1 MNKDT
6 WLSLSA
12 MLLLSYVAIGLLG
25 ISEYLVIFVLICYFA
40 YDLLQGKQKIEI
52 RNRLENKELLNEI
65 KTTTSDAYLK
75 HKQLLTMVS
84 NIPFPLLLLNAEGKV
99 VLYNTPFERFRYS
112 KDEDSMDYISNDYK
126 HEVSEFLKDAYIFEK
141 EIEKTIQVDEKTYQ
155 AISVPVTTKGQ
166 FSGCVILFQD
176 ITLANQRESMQK
188 QFIADA
194 SHELKTPISVIKGM
208 IEILNREDFDD
219 EQTKDEFLKQIDKE
233 TNRLEI
239 IVKDLLQLSR
249 LSKDSLILKKEMM
262 DFTSII
268 EYSYNSLSRLAQKK
282 NINIEFS
289 FESHTPIYVDKELS
303 ITLMNNLIS
312 NAIKYSDAGTITI
325 STKEHHGEYIV
336 RIKDEGVGLS
346 EEDCEKVFERFYRVD
361 KARSRD
367 SGGSGLGLSIV
378 KSIVDAH
385 GAQIIIDSQL
395 KKGTTITIYFKLQ
408 DAV

>member
-6 WLSLSA
+6 WITLSA
-12 MLLLSYVAIGLLG
+12 MLLFSYIAIGFFDV
-25 ISEYLVIFVLICYFA
+25 SAYLVIFVLVCYFA

-75 HKQLLTMVS
+75 HKQLLTMIS
-84 NIPFPLLLLNAEGKV
+84 NIPFPLLLLDVNGKV
-99 VLYNTPFERFRYS
+99 VLYNRYFERFRYS
-112 KDEDSMDYISNDYK
+112 KKEDEMDYISNDYK

-141 EIEKTIQVDEKTYQ
+141 EIEKTVSVDDKTYQ
-155 AISVPVTTKGQ
+155 AISVPVTTKGH

-176 ITLANQRESMQK
+176 ITMANQRESMQK

-219 EQTKDEFLKQIDKE
+219 DKTRDEFLKQIDKE

-249 LSKDSLILKKEMM
+249 LSKDSLILKKEKM

-268 EYSYNSLSRLAQKK
+268 EYSNNSLSRLALEKGITITLDFK
-282 NINIEFS
+282 
-289 FESHTPIYVDKELS
+289 SHTPIMIDKDLS
-303 ITLMNNLIS
+303 VTLMNNLIS
-312 NAIKYSDAGTITI
+312 NAIKYSDEGNITI
-325 STKEHHGEYIV
+325 STNETRKEYVVSIS
-336 RIKDEGVGLS
+336 DEGVGLS

-385 GAQIIIDSQL
+385 EGHIIVASKL
-395 KKGTTITIYFKLQ
+395 GKGTTFTIYFKKE
-408 DAV
+408 DAS

>member
-6 WLSLSA
+6 WTTLGA
-12 MLLLSYVAIGLLG
+12 MFIFSYIALG
-25 ISEYLVIFVLICYFA
+25 IFGINEYIVIFVLICYFA
-40 YDLLQGKQKIEI
+40 YHLLQGKQEIEI
-52 RNRLENKELLNEI
+52 RNRLENKELQKEI

-75 HKQLLTMVS
+75 HKQLLTMIT
-84 NIPFPLLLLNAEGKV
+84 NIPFPLLLLNVEGKV
-99 VLYNTPFERFRYS
+99 VLYNRPFERFRFS
-112 KDEDSMDYISNDYK
+112 KEDNTMDYISNDYK

-141 EIEKTIQVDEKTYQ
+141 EIEKTITVDDKTYQ

-219 EQTKDEFLKQIDKE
+219 DKTRDEFLKQIAKE

-249 LSKDSLILKKEMM
+249 LSKDSLLLKQEMI

-268 EYSYNSLSRLAQKK
+268 EYSYNSLSRLAQAKG
-282 NINIEFS
+282 IS
-289 FESHTPIYVDKELS
+289 FAFDFASHTPIRVDKELS

-312 NAIKYSDAGTITI
+312 NAIKYSDTGTIKLA
-325 STKEHHGEYIV
+325 TKESKNEYIV
-336 RIKDEGVGLS
+336 SISDEGVGLS
-346 EEDCEKVFERFYRVD
+346 EEDCERVFERFYRVD

-385 GAQIIIDSQL
+385 EASIHVTSELQ
-395 KKGTTITIYFKLQ
+395 KGTTFTIYFKMK
-408 DAV
+408 DAG